1 MLKKPQTVKALEELG
16 RVQLSP
22 SFFMRDFLYSEISQ
36 IERIPNIPNNPD
48 LAIKVGKKLCV
59 EILEPIQNQLGKIS
73 IRSAYRSPKV
83 NDKGAEHNNQY
94 NCSSNENSYARHIW
108 DVPDKDGEG
117 AIACIVVNSFL
128 PYYEKTKHW
137 QALAWWIHDNIPT
150 YSSMYFFPKLCAL
163 NIGWHSA
170 QKKWIKSYIKPKGCL
185 TKPSMANFSGSHKIE
200 YNTFIQSITKNII
213 KSKAALK

>member
-59 EILEPIQNQLGKIS
+59 EILEPIQNKLGKIS

-83 NDKGAEHNNQY
+83 NNKGAEHNNQY

-137 QALAWWIHDNIPT
+137 QALAWWIHEISTFLP
-150 YSSMYFFPKLCAL
+150 FCAL
-163 NIGWHSA
+163 IMKKNGNIG
-170 QKKWIKSYIKPKGCL
+170 KPIPMVDSYD
-185 TKPSMANFSGSHKIE
+185 
-200 YNTFIQSITKNII
+200 SIFQELLLVKCF
-213 KSKAALK
+213 LV